1 MQLNSHPYRQSQLE
15 QQRRSLEALL
25 TPSRPATL
33 GHRLQ
38 QIAHQFAG
46 AMVNFLAPQDSLKIT
61 HSDRLGQTL
70 WSVYDRETQQRY
82 RFSSED
88 ELRVWLDERHH
99 H

>member
-25 TPSRPATL
+25 SPSRPAPL

-38 QIAHQFAG
+38 QIG
-46 AMVNFLAPQDSLKIT
+46 AAVVNFLAPQDSLKIT
-61 HSDRLGQTL
+61 HSDRSGQTL

-99 H
+99 Q